1 MTSETAKAKNMLMQ
15 ELAAHAGVQCEKV
28 LKSTVEVMSL
38 VDAGASA
45 LLAIDAT
52 YKVLPLASASVM
64 FLGLGAE
71 ALYDASED
79 VARDAQKVL
88 CLLFY
93 GRTKEETRSRAESM
107 IWALE
112 TFEKLE
118 GRKAPLPAL
127 YATVERAKQM
137 LAERAAAAQQDAER
151 AQQVAEAP
159 EQEVS

>member
-1 MTSETAKAKNMLMQ
+1 MTSETAKTKNLLMQ
-15 ELAAHAGVQCEKV
+15 ELATHAGQQCEKV
-28 LKSTVEVMSL
+28 LKGTVEIMSI
-38 VDAGASA
+38 VDAGAGT

-52 YKVLPLASASVM
+52 YKVLPLAAASVM
-64 FLGLGAE
+64 FLGLGSSEAMLSASAE
-71 ALYDASED
+71 

-112 TFEKLE
+112 AFEKLE

-127 YATVERAKQM
+127 YATVERAKQL
-137 LAERAAAAQQDAER
+137 LAQRTAAAQQDAK
-151 AQQVAEAP
+151 A